1 MLHKIVI
8 SLDSGIFDFANL
20 FTVEFFPFL
29 AIKFQVKVFDKLG
42 ISEVDKSI
50 SKIAK
55 IAEINGQVEEVIF
68 AFVILINSLSNQRQV
83 IFVGDIPDHHSC
95 SSTCLKLINIDIIK
109 VSFFSFL
116 GSSLGSCMVLVVI
129 GVGIGS
135 VGLGRRSC
143 LASVVGRSGIGN
155 RLVHHVEII
164 VKILW
169 NNEKLFEHIRTRRD
183 VEVLVDKGLRS
194 SGTKGAKIVVGEGVL
209 QEIIVAGEG

>member
-1 MLHKIVI
+1 M
-8 SLDSGIFDFANL
+8 GL
-20 FTVEFFPFL
+20 FNFKNF
-29 AIKFQVKVFDKLG
+29 
-42 ISEVDKSI
+42 
-50 SKIAK
+50 SKGY
-55 IAEINGQVEEVIF
+55 AEINGQVEEVIF
-68 AFVILINSLSNQRQV
+68 AFVILINSLSNQGQI

-95 SSTCLKLINIDIIK
+95 SSTCLKLFNGINSKSIVNHHYLINIDIIK

-169 NNEKLFEHIRTRRD
+169 NNEKLFLNFWLESFSNQINYEHIRTRRD